1 MTDVENIFYSPTCY
15 IDGTRRMY
23 WFHLPDLTGFIPV
36 MRVVYQIDMRDI
48 GTVSFKTEKDDKNHN
63 LRLIN

>member
-1 MTDVENIFYSPTCY
+1 
-15 IDGTRRMY
+15 MY

-36 MRVVYQIDMRDI
+36 MRVVYQIDMGDI

>member
-48 GTVSFKTEKDDKNHN
+48 GTVSFKTEKNHN